1 MKESD
6 LSRQS
11 HHATAY
17 GAAQALHLGDEQ
29 TRKLRRCPGLSRAVP
44 IQATVAPCHLEQKGL
59 DASGQTDIGVY
70 CGRKVTRQGHFQQR

>member
-6 LSRQS
+6 LSRQW
-11 HHATAY
+11 HRATAY

-29 TRKLRRCPGLSRAVP
+29 TRKLRRCPGYRAPSP
-44 IQATVAPCHLEQKGL
+44 IQATVAPCHLEEKGL

-70 CGRKVTRQGHFQQR
+70 RGRKVARQGHFQQR